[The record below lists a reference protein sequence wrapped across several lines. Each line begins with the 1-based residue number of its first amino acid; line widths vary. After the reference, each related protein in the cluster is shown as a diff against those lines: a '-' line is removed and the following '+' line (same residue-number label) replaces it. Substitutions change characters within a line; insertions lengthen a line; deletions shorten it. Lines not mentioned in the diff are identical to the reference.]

1 MNLFGLGTGELVFLL
16 ILGFLL
22 LGPEEMQRL
31 ARMLGRL
38 LRRLYMSTFWRMTV
52 RLRYEFESYLRE
64 EIRRAGLEELER
76 LQLEWQRELQQAA
89 PPAGPS
95 ILPPGTPLTPSPST
109 SASPTPSSSSP
120 SSPPPSVSTQ
130 DDRAP
135 TTPPSST

>member
-1 MNLFGLGTGELVFLL
+1 MNLFGLGMGELVFLL

-22 LGPEEMQRL
+22 LGPDEMQRL

-89 PPAGPS
+89 PMGEPP
-95 ILPPGTPLTPSPST
+95 ILPPGTPLTHPPSPSL
-109 SASPTPSSSSP
+109 TPSSSSGI
-120 SSPPPSVSTQ
+120 SAQ
-130 DDRAP
+130 NDRAS
-135 TTPPSST
+135 TTPSPSP

>member
-38 LRRLYMSTFWRMTV
+38 LRKLYLSTFWRMSV
-52 RLRYEFESYLRE
+52 RLRHEFEGYIRE

-76 LQLEWQRELQQAA
+76 LQQEWQRELAQTE
-89 PPAGPS
+89 GLDVPS
-95 ILPPGTPLTPSPST
+95 LLPPGTPLGPSGSGPKPASPPSPSST
-109 SASPTPSSSSP
+109 GVGQHDNLPSPPTSSS
-120 SSPPPSVSTQ
+120 
-130 DDRAP
+130 
-135 TTPPSST
+135 

>member
-38 LRRLYMSTFWRMTV
+38 LRRLYMSTLWRMTV

-76 LQLEWQRELQQAA
+76 LQHEWQRELQQAS
-89 PPAGPS
+89 PPSGPS
-95 ILPPGTPLTPSPST
+95 ILPPGTPLAHPPSPS
-109 SASPTPSSSSP
+109 STPSSSS
-120 SSPPPSVSTQ
+120 SVSVQ
-130 DDRAP
+130 DDRAS
-135 TTPPSST
+135 TTPSPSP

>member
-1 MNLFGLGTGELVFLL
+1 MNLFGLGTGELIFLL

-76 LQLEWQRELQQAA
+76 LQLEWQRELQQAS
-89 PPAGPS
+89 PPAEPS
-95 ILPPGTPLTPSPST
+95 ILPPGTPLSQPPSSSPNVNAQDDRASATPSPS
-109 SASPTPSSSSP
+109 P
-120 SSPPPSVSTQ
+120 
-130 DDRAP
+130 
-135 TTPPSST
+135 